1 MINKSIINLL
11 IVVLLFTIVNPVI
24 SGNIKEPIK
33 KKRPKI
39 GLVLSGGGAKG
50 FAYIGMLRVFQEVG
64 LPIDYIGGTSIG
76 SIVGGLYAIGY
87 SPDEIQ
93 KMIEGQDWEA
103 LVKDDIPRKY
113 IAYEEKEFFGLSII
127 SLPFEKKKVGI
138 NKSMYYGQQVNLLLN
153 KYFSPAWNITDFN
166 KLQTPFLCVGANLFS
181 GKAEILQSGYL
192 PMAIRSSMSIPGY
205 FSPTLYYGKYLVDG
219 GIVNNY
225 PAGPLKKQGAEFII
239 GGNVQSGLRTDIEE
253 LGSITGIINQIII
266 FHAEA
271 ANLEA
276 DSLININIKF
286 KVPAGMMDFTKY
298 DTIIAYGESIARG
311 YYDEIKALADSLNAI
326 EPQKIKEY
334 NTKPLVSIDIV
345 DVIYKGNKKLP
356 DDYLENYFE
365 DFRNNKVNLDELET
379 AITSA
384 YGTKFYKYIFY
395 KLEPREDGKANL
407 IIELEEGSP
416 GYISA
421 SVHYDFDYQG
431 SLRVN
436 GVFRNIFGNRSKLFG
451 ELILGTNPRFR
462 ALYLISNGVKPGF
475 GIEVDMYNF
484 SFDTYDNNI
493 KQTGINISNLKTSA
507 FVTSTLSNHYSL
519 RLGFEYEYFR
529 FKQTVVVDTFNLPFE
544 DFNSYGNVF
553 IKFRADT
560 RNKSYFATNGFIG
573 EFKALYAMTFS
584 KGWSNDLF
592 TNSIVMYLKYNNNI
606 PLSNKLTFKPGIF
619 AGWTLRQNRPPIQH
633 WFGAGGLNE
642 INYIS
647 TFVPFTGVA
656 FVQKLGLYS
665 AIARLHLQYN
675 IYQKLYLTFRSDIG
689 ALEENLEDLIDLKK
703 GMVGYGVTASY
714 NSFIGPVEFSIMGS
728 NINPSPSFFVNIGF
742 SF

>member
-1 MINKSIINLL
+1 MFNKAIINFL
-11 IVVLLFTIVNPVI
+11 IVLVLFTIGNPVF
-24 SGNIKEPIK
+24 SENKKSPTK

-76 SIVGGLYAIGY
+76 SIMGGLYAIGY

-93 KMIEGQDWEA
+93 KIIEQQDWDA
-103 LVKDDIPRKY
+103 ILKDDIPRKY
-113 IAYEEKEFFGLSII
+113 IAYEEKEFFELSII

-138 NKSMYYGQQVNLLLN
+138 NKSMYYGQQVNLMLN
-153 KYFSPAWNITDFN
+153 KYFSPAWNITDFS
-166 KLQTPFLCVGANLFS
+166 KLQTPFFCVGANLFN
-181 GKAEILQSGYL
+181 GKAEIIQSGYL
-192 PMAIRSSMSIPGY
+192 PMAIRSSMSIPAY
-205 FSPTLYYGKYLVDG
+205 FSPTLYDGHYLVDG

-225 PAGPLKKQGAEFII
+225 PAGPMKKQGAEFII
-239 GGNVQSGLRTDIEE
+239 GGDVQSNLRTDIEE
-253 LGSITGIINQIII
+253 LSSITGIINQIIF
-266 FHAEA
+266 FHAEE
-271 ANLEA
+271 ANIEA

-298 DTIIAYGESIARG
+298 DTIIAYGENIARQH
-311 YYDEIKALADSLNAI
+311 YNELKALADSLNAI
-326 EPQKIKEY
+326 EPRTIKEH

-345 DVIYKGNKKLP
+345 DVIYKGNKKLS
-356 DDYLENYFE
+356 DDYLDNYFDE
-365 DFRNNKVNLDELET
+365 FRNTRVNLDELGT
-379 AITSA
+379 VITSA
-384 YGTKFYKYIFY
+384 YGTKFYKYISY

-421 SVHYDFDYQG
+421 SIHYDVDYLG
-431 SLRVN
+431 SIKVN
-436 GVFRNIFGNRSKLFG
+436 GIFRNIFGNRSKLFS
-451 ELILGTNPRFR
+451 ELVLGTNPRFR
-462 ALYLISNGVKPGF
+462 SLYLISNGVKPGF

-493 KQTGINISNLKTSA
+493 KQTGINISNIKSSA
-507 FVTSTLSNHYSL
+507 FVTSILSSQYSV

-529 FKQTVVVDTFNLPFE
+529 FKQTVVVDSLNLLFE
-544 DFNSYGNVF
+544 DFNSYGNAFIVF
-553 IKFRADT
+553 KADS
-560 RNKSYFATNGFIG
+560 RNKPYFATNGFIG
-573 EFKALYAMTFS
+573 EFKALYALTLS
-584 KGWSNDLF
+584 KGWSKSIF
-592 TNSIVMYLKYNNNI
+592 TNSFVMYLKLNNNVPI
-606 PLSNKLTFKPGIF
+606 SNKLTFKPGIF

-633 WFGAGGLNE
+633 WFGAGGLND

-665 AIARLHLQYN
+665 AIARINLQYN
-675 IYQKLYLTFRSDIG
+675 VYKKIYLTFRSDLG
-689 ALEENLEDLIDLKK
+689 AVEETLEDIFDTKNS
-703 GMVGYGVTASY
+703 MIGYGVTASY
-714 NSFIGPVEFSIMGS
+714 NSFIGPVEFSVMGS
-728 NINPSPSFFVNIGF
+728 NINPSPSFFVNIGY